1 MTEALKITRS
11 ARTMIDNRVRVE
23 FEAAEDS
30 DLFLDDLRAA
40 VAAADHLPGTA
51 TVSFKIGSE
60 WFTPVEV
67 DILHREYRSRD
78 PLAPVDADDAE
89 TVDEY
94 DDAPHECND
103 FCGPGNCPVEH
114 ALEFDATLVRP
125 GSESDP
131 DVAYERDVI
140 DAANGL

>member
-1 MTEALKITRS
+1 MTDAVKIIRS
-11 ARTMIDNRVRVE
+11 ARTTIDNGVRVE
-23 FEAAEDS
+23 FEAAEVS

-51 TVSFKIGSE
+51 TVSFKARGE
-60 WFTPVEV
+60 WCTPTEV

-78 PLAPVDADDAE
+78 PLAPVGADQKE

-94 DDAPHECND
+94 DDAPHECD
-103 FCGPGNCPVEH
+103 DDCTPGNCAVEH

-125 GSESDP
+125 GYESDP
-131 DVAYERDVI
+131 DAARDRAI
-140 DAANGL
+140 DAANGVW

>member
-1 MTEALKITRS
+1 MTDH
-11 ARTMIDNRVRVE
+11 RT
-23 FEAAEDS
+23 AAVKTLGYIRQAYEDS
-30 DLFLDDLRAA
+30 RSTALASEATAHALLYLGDQVRAL
-40 VAAADHLPGTA
+40 VELQRP
-51 TVSFKIGSE
+51 TVE
-60 WFTPVEV
+60 
-67 DILHREYRSRD
+67 L
-78 PLAPVDADDAE
+78 LAPVDADQAE

-94 DDAPHECND
+94 DDAPHECDDN
-103 FCGPGNCPVEH
+103 CTPGNCPVEH